1 MTPRIEDRVMSPTE
15 PAGPERT
22 GAPVNLRPL
31 GARLADERG
40 IALIIALMA
49 TVLLTGLGMA
59 LVLLTNTETMITAN
73 YRDAQETMYAAD
85 AGVETAMQD
94 LLLEADWNRV
104 LGGAERSGF
113 FDEAA
118 TTTLADGT
126 RLDLEAVRAH
136 LQKQTDDLD
145 VWGANDPQWQWYA
158 RGRGANLLPGGDLV
172 SDVYVAVYVADDPSE
187 TDGDPARD
195 TNGVLS
201 LRVEAY
207 GRAGSRKVLEVTV
220 ARTDTT
226 EIERGFIAQR
236 GQEELNQRARKA
248 AVQNPGRGLTEMKM
262 SLASGGL

>member
-1 MTPRIEDRVMSPTE
+1 MSLTST
-15 PAGPERT
+15 AGPERT
-22 GAPVNLRPL
+22 GAPSSPGPRRPVR
-31 GARLADERG
+31 ARIRDERG
-40 IALIIALMA
+40 LALIIALMA

-73 YRDAQETMYAAD
+73 YRDAQETLYAAD

-104 LGGAERSGF
+104 LSGTERSGF

-118 TTTLADGT
+118 TTTLPDGT
-126 RLDLEAVRAH
+126 RLDLDAARAH
-136 LQKQTDDLD
+136 LQRQTDDLD
-145 VWGANDPQWQWYA
+145 LWGANDPQWQWYA
-158 RGRGANLLPGGDLV
+158 RGRGANLLPGGDLT
-172 SDVYVAVYVADDPSE
+172 SDVYVMVYVADDPSE
-187 TDGDPARD
+187 TDGDPSRD
-195 TNGVLS
+195 ANGVLS

-226 EIERGFIAQR
+226 ELERGFVAQR

-248 AVQNPGRGLTEMKM
+248 AVQNPGRALTEMKM